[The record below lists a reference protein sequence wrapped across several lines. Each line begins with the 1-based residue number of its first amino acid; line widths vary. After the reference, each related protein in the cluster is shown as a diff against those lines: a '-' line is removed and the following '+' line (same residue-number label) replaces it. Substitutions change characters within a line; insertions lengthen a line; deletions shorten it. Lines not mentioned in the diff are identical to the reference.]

1 MSVLGICCIFDN
13 MLNCGIRN
21 HRNFQ
26 GKTAVEEN
34 KFVQHLL
41 TELLNITFFIHIHI
55 SLMLKQFIDNASYG
69 KLE

>member
-55 SLMLKQFIDNASYG
+55 L
-69 KLE
+69 